1 MKKIIKLS
9 AIFFSICI
17 FWGLIIEYRKRSLLL
32 MPTEYKLVHKLVN
45 RLAINNDLGDR
56 PITIKIIAGNTMRYV
71 LDDID
76 LCESKNC
83 SYFVYLDPFKKYTG
97 FRKDEVNEA
106 IKQSYLRGYI
116 NGSATANGNISI
128 DISSFKALEI
138 KESFMAALLAHEL
151 VHVIRFDPYES
162 SLKVLKKKDSKS
174 NKMTDKEVKELF
186 KSLSKEDETFA
197 DLAASLML
205 FHVDYPKNTYIEAID
220 YFYKEYGEVHIEY
233 TTHPNL
239 LERKKMIKA
248 FMDDKSF
255 YKEKLDNPAAP
266 LVWRYNRDQ
275 NWLRLY
281 PSKK

>member
-1 MKKIIKLS
+1 
-9 AIFFSICI
+9 
-17 FWGLIIEYRKRSLLL
+17 

-45 RLAINNDLGDR
+45 RLSINNDLGDR

-128 DISSFKALEI
+128 DISSFKALEN

-255 YKEKLDNPAAP
+255 YIDKLDNPAAP
-266 LVWRYNRDQ
+266 LVWRYNREQ
-275 NWLRLY
+275 NWLKFY
-281 PSKK
+281 PSIK